1 MLFKK
6 TESRVCPK
14 NIEEIAGGRYLI
26 RKNIVQEKRED
37 ASGEEVVLFVY
48 DEAVANVAEY
58 AAFSAVQTVEAK
70 READIVDEY
79 TLKLIEEG
87 TI

>member
-1 MLFKK
+1 MFYRQA
-6 TESRVCPK
+6 ESRVQPADTEQ
-14 NIEEIAGGRYLI
+14 ISGGRYLV
-26 RKNIVQEKRED
+26 RKNIRKESRTD
-37 ASGEEVVLFVY
+37 ATGAAFDLWVY
-48 DEAVANVAEY
+48 EEAVANEAEF
-58 AAFSAVQTVEAK
+58 AAYLAIQGAEMR